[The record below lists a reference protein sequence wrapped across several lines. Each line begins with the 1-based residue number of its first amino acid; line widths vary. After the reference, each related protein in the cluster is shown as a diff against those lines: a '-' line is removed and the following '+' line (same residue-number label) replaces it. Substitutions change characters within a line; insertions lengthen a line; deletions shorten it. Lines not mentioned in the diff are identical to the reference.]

1 MKLIELAVKRPVAVL
16 SVVLMVVLL
25 GWLALQIIPIQLTP
39 DVRKPLLIV
48 QTSWPG
54 ASPAEIEREIVIPQ
68 EEKLK
73 GLEGLDRME
82 SRSRRGRG
90 QIILEFS
97 VNSDRNRSILLV
109 NNRLQQVTGLPEE
122 ADEPILRTRD
132 TDDNPIA
139 WFTVQTVPGNSR
151 PIRSFGD
158 FVDDTVR
165 DRLERVEGVALVN
178 IYGGNESE
186 IRIIVD
192 PRRLAHYRLTI
203 AELSSALRGTNI
215 NISAGEVDEGKREY
229 RVRTESE
236 LNTVARVRE
245 VVLRT
250 QRNPDNGRILR
261 VRVGDIAHVEF
272 GHKKRS
278 ARIRNR
284 GENAIVVNAPPSMLY
299 GIPAPMS
306 LKPWPASI
314 KSWKT

>member
-39 DVRKPLLIV
+39 DVRKPMLIV

-54 ASPAEIEREIVIPQ
+54 ASPAEVEREIVIPQ
-68 EEKLK
+68 EERLK
-73 GLEGLDRME
+73 GLEGLERME

-97 VNSDRNRSILLV
+97 ISTDRNRSILLV

-151 PIRSFGD
+151 PIRSYGD
-158 FVDDTVR
+158 YVDDTVR
-165 DRLERVEGVALVN
+165 DRLERIEGVALVN
-178 IYGGNESE
+178 VYGGNESE
-186 IRIIVD
+186 IRVIID

-203 AELSSALRGTNI
+203 AELKQRVARHQRQHLRRR
-215 NISAGEVDEGKREY
+215 GERGQARIPGSNGKRTQY
-229 RVRTESE
+229 RCPR
-236 LNTVARVRE
+236 A
-245 VVLRT
+245 
-250 QRNPDNGRILR
+250 
-261 VRVGDIAHVEF
+261 
-272 GHKKRS
+272 
-278 ARIRNR
+278 
-284 GENAIVVNAPPSMLY
+284 
-299 GIPAPMS
+299 
-306 LKPWPASI
+306 
-314 KSWKT
+314 

>member
-16 SVVLMVVLL
+16 SVVLMVVLM

-39 DVRKPLLIV
+39 DVRKPLLII

-97 VNSDRNRSILLV
+97 VNTDRNRSILLV
-109 NNRLQQVTGLPEE
+109 NNRLQQVTGSPEE

-151 PIRSFGD
+151 PIRSYGD
-158 FVDDTVR
+158 YVDDTVR
-165 DRLERVEGVALVN
+165 DRLERVDGVALVN

-203 AELSSALRGTNI
+203 AELNNALRGKI
-215 NISAGEVDEGKREY
+215 RRY
-229 RVRTESE
+229 RSRTTFGQTLIVRI
-236 LNTVARVRE
+236 
-245 VVLRT
+245 RT
-250 QRNPDNGRILR
+250 RAIGMTRNLDNGLL
-261 VRVGDIAHVEF
+261 VFTQHFAH
-272 GHKKRS
+272 
-278 ARIRNR
+278 
-284 GENAIVVNAPPSMLY
+284 
-299 GIPAPMS
+299 
-306 LKPWPASI
+306 
-314 KSWKT
+314 